1 MQPAYKRI
9 LLKLSGEVLAGKEG
23 HGINFD
29 TVSDVCKHVKKCSE
43 MGVQIGLVVGG
54 GNFWRGRSSGNMD
67 RTRADHIG
75 MLATVMNALALA
87 DTLEQL
93 DVPVRVQTAIEM
105 PRVAEP
111 YIRNRAVRHL
121 EKGRVVIFGCG
132 TGNPFFSTDTAAALR
147 AAEINADVIF
157 KATNVDGVYDK
168 DPNRFADAVKYDEL
182 THTEVLAKGL
192 KVMDSTAASLCRDNN
207 IPILV
212 FNLNDPE
219 NIIRAAAGK
228 ASVSLLDKVVVD
240 YYGCPTPVQQMAAV
254 SVSEGRNLVIQPW
267 DVSTINAIEKAIQAS
282 DLGVNP
288 MNDGKVI
295 RLNFPPL
302 TEEKRKLLAKE
313 VGKYAEEAKVAVRSI
328 RRDAMEK
335 LKKLNKD
342 KAITEDELH
351 DGEDEVQ
358 KITDKY
364 VKEIDDMAKKKE
376 ADIMEI

>member
-1 MQPAYKRI
+1 MALKYQRI
-9 LLKLSGEVLAGKEG
+9 LLKISGEALGGEKG
-23 HGINFD
+23 TGFD
-29 TVSDVCKHVKKCSE
+29 EPTMDAICGGVKKAHDL
-43 MGVQIGLVVGG
+43 GVQIGIVVGG

-219 NIIRAAAGK
+219 NIIRAAAGEK
-228 ASVSLLDKVVVD
+228 I
-240 YYGCPTPVQQMAAV
+240 GT
-254 SVSEGRNLVIQPW
+254 LV
-267 DVSTINAIEKAIQAS
+267 K
-282 DLGVNP
+282 
-288 MNDGKVI
+288 
-295 RLNFPPL
+295 
-302 TEEKRKLLAKE
+302 
-313 VGKYAEEAKVAVRSI
+313 
-328 RRDAMEK
+328 
-335 LKKLNKD
+335 
-342 KAITEDELH
+342 
-351 DGEDEVQ
+351 
-358 KITDKY
+358 
-364 VKEIDDMAKKKE
+364 
-376 ADIMEI
+376 